1 MGVIKRW
8 LGLEAPLAAKSAPR
22 TATLAA
28 APLELGQGRMLCLD
42 PSLKLLLEGHSH
54 VVLPGEEKIWACGR
68 IDLGQAM
75 RINRYYL
82 DDEDYF
88 LQVVMNGPGA
98 DDIDEAILFGYFN
111 ATPVASQAELL
122 RLAGPQSPIG
132 LPTYE
137 HEGEVFDRQWGSEA
151 GQAEF
156 VPLEEFVTSPETNYR
171 VEHLAML
178 YAREIGLA
186 NRREFLLFSVE
197 EDQAGNVTLTTA
209 VGVSLQ
215 PTDIKV
221 L

>member
-8 LGLEAPLAAKSAPR
+8 LGLEAPVRGTRPAPAA
-22 TATLAA
+22 TAAG
-28 APLELGQGRMLCLD
+28 PLELGPGRMVCLD
-42 PSLKLLLEGHSH
+42 PSLKLLLAGHSH
-54 VVLPGEEKIWACGR
+54 VVLPGDEKVWARGH
-68 IDLGQAM
+68 IDLGQGM
-75 RINRYYL
+75 GINRYYL

-88 LQVVMNGPGA
+88 VQVVMNGPGA
-98 DDIDEAILFGYFN
+98 DDIEEIILFGYFA

-122 RLAGPQSPIG
+122 RLTGPQSPIG

-137 HEGEVFDRQWGSEA
+137 HDGEVFMRQWGSEA
-151 GQAEF
+151 GQTEF
-156 VPLEEFVTSPETNYR
+156 VPLEEFVTSPEASYR

-178 YAREIGLA
+178 YAREVGLA

-197 EDQAGNVTLTTA
+197 EDEAGNVSLTTA